1 MGAVSKWRYRK
12 NLAAT
17 PPALVLTPRV
27 GSPPGEAANKK
38 AL

>member
-12 NLAAT
+12 NSAAT

-27 GSPPGEAANKK
+27 GSPPGEAANKT

>member
-12 NLAAT
+12 NSAAT
-17 PPALVLTPRV
+17 PPALVLTPWV
-27 GSPPGEAANKK
+27 GSRPGEAANKK